1 MHFNEYAEQ
10 QDANNYLE
18 NAGINA
24 PDIAIAVAAMRQW
37 SEATEQLIAAL
48 DKIPEA
54 HGHVGGSAISDEP
67 GTGNTIADA
76 IALELQ
82 RSKYVVQE
90 SGLAD
95 LASKMTQF
103 SSRVS
108 TAASQLAETDPQTS
122 DPQTSMFGLLQ

>member
-1 MHFNEYAEQ
+1 MQFNEYAKQ
-10 QDANNYLE
+10 QDVQTYLE

-24 PDIAIAVAAMRQW
+24 PDIAIAVTAMRMW

-54 HGHVGGSAISDEP
+54 HGHVGGSAMSDES
-67 GTGNTIADA
+67 GAGNTIADA

-95 LASKMTQF
+95 LASKMIQF
-103 SSRVS
+103 SSRVD
-108 TAASQLAETDPQTS
+108 TAASQLAES
-122 DPQTSMFGLLQ
+122 DPKTSQKSMFGLLQ